1 MAHRLSRVT
10 DLHTFHIPVMGLAYT
25 IDTPLKVARFGISSV
40 VSIIDDNLLEQMRA
54 FHCRQEG
61 EPYAP
66 IPDRDVDRRA
76 HRITAY
82 LNLLNSIVSRQVE
95 TLKAGVFEEGADI
108 ERYFELLPSSSPA
121 RLLFEQMRSLENGAE
136 KLSLQDELRGKVV
149 AGAIDV
155 NIMTKCDRTNY
166 DTSGE
171 PLPPEYADARAA
183 LRGFALSALSSSV
196 VFSAGLNP
204 RLYAYCESFGDFF
217 PDDQGLLRK
226 KITLKVSD
234 YRSASV
240 QGKVLAKKGLWVSEF
255 RIESGLNCGGHAF
268 ATDGLLLGPI
278 LEEFRTKR
286 AALAAELLELCNSAL
301 ALKGFK
307 TFSQPPAMKI
317 TAQGGIGTAGE
328 HNFLMEHYRLDG
340 TGWGSPFLLVPEVT
354 NVDDD
359 TLRQLESAG
368 MEDYFL
374 SYASS
379 PLGVPFNTFRQTSS
393 EKLRNQRIAKG
404 RPGSPC
410 YKKFLSFNSE
420 FTSRPICTAS
430 REYQHLKLKQLQE
443 QQLPYGAYRD
453 GFELVTQKDCLC
465 EGLGAAVL
473 VKHGIEPPHK
483 LSAVSICPGP
493 NLAFFSKVCSLR
505 EMIDHIYGRA
515 NVLNALRRPHMFIN
529 ELSLYVEYLK
539 NAIGDG
545 VDALTINHLRY
556 LRTFKTNLLEG
567 IAYYKKLLPSIKTE
581 PASHLPDM
589 KKGLCAIELRVMDLV
604 IPEAPAGPCRA
615 GDHMAVTA
623 EIPPPTAEPGPR
635 AGRGSSDRA

>member
-1 MAHRLSRVT
+1 MAHRLSHIT

-25 IDTPLKVARFGISSV
+25 IDTPLKVARFGISSA
-40 VSIIDDNLLEQMRA
+40 VSIIEDNLLEQMRA
-54 FHCRQEG
+54 FHCTQEA

-66 IPDRDVDRRA
+66 IPDEDVDHRA
-76 HRITAY
+76 KRITAY
-82 LNLLNSIVSRQVE
+82 LNLLNRIVSRQVE
-95 TLKAGVFEEGADI
+95 TLKAGAFEEGADI

-121 RLLFEQMRSLENGAE
+121 RVLFERMQSLEDGAE
-136 KLSLQDELRGKVV
+136 KLSLQEELRGTIV

-217 PDDQGLLRK
+217 PDDQDHLRK

-240 QGKVLAKKGLWVSEF
+240 QGKVLAKKGLWVTEF

-278 LEEFRTKR
+278 LEEFKTKR
-286 AALAAELLELCNSAL
+286 AVLAVELLEMCNSAL
-301 ALKGFK
+301 AQKGYK
-307 TFSQPPAMKI
+307 TFSQAPAMKI
-317 TAQGGIGTAGE
+317 TAQGGIGTADE
-328 HNFLMEHYRLDG
+328 HNFLIEHYHLDG
-340 TGWGSPFLLVPEVT
+340 TGWGSPFLLVPEAT
-354 NVDDD
+354 NVDED
-359 TLRQLESAG
+359 TLHQLESAG

-379 PLGVPFNTFRQTSS
+379 PLGVPFNNFRRSSS
-393 EKLRNQRIAKG
+393 EEQRKQRIARG

-420 FTSRPICTAS
+420 FTSQPICTAS

-443 QQLPYGAYRD
+443 QQLPPEAFRD
-453 GFELVTQKDCLC
+453 EFDLITQKECLC

-473 VKHGIEPPHK
+473 LKHGIEPPHK

-493 NLAFFSKVCSLR
+493 NLAYFSKTCSLR
-505 EMIDHIYGRA
+505 EMVDHIYGRA

-529 ELSLYVEYLK
+529 ELSLYVDYLK
-539 NAIGDG
+539 SAIGHS
-545 VDALTINHLRY
+545 VDALTIKHLRY

-567 IAYYKKLLPSIKTE
+567 IAYYKDLFPSVTAE
-581 PASHLPDM
+581 PASHLPGM
-589 KKGLCAIELRVMDLV
+589 KEELCAIELRVMDLV
-604 IPEAPAGPCRA
+604 IPEAPAA
-615 GDHMAVTA
+615 D
-623 EIPPPTAEPGPR
+623 
-635 AGRGSSDRA
+635 

>member
-40 VSIIDDNLLEQMRA
+40 VSIIDDNLLEPMRA
-54 FHCRQEG
+54 FHCTQEG

-66 IPDRDVDRRA
+66 IPDDDVDHRA
-76 HRITAY
+76 KRITAY
-82 LNLLNSIVSRQVE
+82 LNLLNRIVSRQLE
-95 TLKAGVFEEGADI
+95 TLKAGAFEEGADI

-121 RLLFEQMRSLENGAE
+121 RVLFERMQSLEDGAE
-136 KLSLQDELRGKVV
+136 KLSLQEELRGKVL

-183 LRGFALSALSSSV
+183 LRGFALSDLSSSV

-204 RLYAYCESFGDFF
+204 RLYTYCESFGDFF
-217 PDDQGLLRK
+217 PDDQDHLRK

-234 YRSASV
+234 YRSAAV
-240 QGKVLAKKGLWVSEF
+240 QGKVLAKKGLWVTEF

-278 LEEFRTKR
+278 LEDFRTKR
-286 AALAAELLELCNSAL
+286 AALAVELLEMCNSAL
-301 ALKGFK
+301 AQKGYK
-307 TFSQPPAMKI
+307 TFSQAPAMKI
-317 TAQGGIGTAGE
+317 TAQGGIGTANE
-328 HNFLMEHYRLDG
+328 HNFLIEHYHLDG
-340 TGWGSPFLLVPEVT
+340 TGWGSPFLLVPEAT
-354 NVDDD
+354 NVDED

-379 PLGVPFNTFRQTSS
+379 PLGVPFNNFRRSSS
-393 EKLRNQRIAKG
+393 EEQRKQRIAKG

-410 YKKFLSFNSE
+410 YKKFLSFNTE
-420 FTSRPICTAS
+420 FTSQPICTAS

-443 QQLPYGAYRD
+443 QQLPPEAFRD
-453 GFELVTQKDCLC
+453 EFDLITRKDCLC

-473 VKHGIEPPHK
+473 LKHGIEPPHK

-493 NLAFFSKVCSLR
+493 NLVYFSKACSLR
-505 EMIDHIYGRA
+505 DMVDHIYGRA

-529 ELSLYVEYLK
+529 ELSLYVDYLK
-539 NAIGDG
+539 NAIGHS
-545 VDALTINHLRY
+545 VDALTIKHLRY

-567 IAYYKKLLPSIKTE
+567 IAYYKDLLPSVKTE
-581 PASHLPDM
+581 PASHLRGM
-589 KKGLCAIELRVMDLV
+589 REELYAIELRVMDLV
-604 IPEAPAGPCRA
+604 IPEAP
-615 GDHMAVTA
+615 TA
-623 EIPPPTAEPGPR
+623 
-635 AGRGSSDRA
+635 D